1 MTYNLVEYITLH
13 PQAPGPVHAK
23 ASAEGTPYWTALEIG
38 TWMEKNKVNIFLTPQ
53 SLLRFC

>member
-1 MTYNLVEYITLH
+1 MTYNLVEYIILH

-38 TWMEKNKVNIFLTPQ
+38 TWMEKNKVKIFFTL
-53 SLLRFC
+53 